1 MQGALEVALR
11 GRGFFGALGG
21 AIGVFFEFA
30 AAGLVFGEE
39 RGGGAES
46 GGETAAGLFGGAV
59 IVESIFAWNGIGRLT
74 IEAVQRRDYTLI
86 MGTTLM
92 FAVLTVVANLLADV
106 SYAIIDPRVRLD

>member
-1 MQGALEVALR
+1 MSLNMADSAKASADYARSHAFRNAFLPLVTL
-11 GRGFFGALGG
+11 
-21 AIGVFFEFA
+21 V
-30 AAGLVFGEE
+30 GL
-39 RGGGAES
+39 S
-46 GGETAAGLFGGAV
+46 LPGLFGGAV